1 MPIAFVLINTEIDAM
16 EKVLDSLK
24 NVAEITEAYSLYGT
38 YDIIAKVKSESTEKL
53 NTVISGKI
61 RKLNN
66 VRNTI
71 TLIAVEKM

>member
-1 MPIAFVLINTEIDAM
+1 MAVAFVLINTEIDAM

-24 NVAEITEAYSLYGT
+24 SVTEITEAYSLYGT
-38 YDIIAKVKSESTEKL
+38 YDLIAKVKAENAEKL
-53 NTVISGKI
+53 NAVISGKI

-71 TLIAVEKM
+71 TLIAIEKM

>member
-24 NVAEITEAYSLYGT
+24 SVAEITEAYSLYGT
-38 YDIIAKVKSESTEKL
+38 YDIIARVKAENTEKL
-53 NTVISGKI
+53 NTIISGKI
-61 RKLNN
+61 RKLKN